1 MGTSEK
7 FCLKWNDFETNISIA
22 FRDLRDNKD
31 FFNVTLCCDDD
42 SQVDAHKTI
51 LSACSPFFRSVLK
64 RNPHQHPLLYLKGV
78 KYKEMVAILDFMY
91 MGEVNVAQDEL
102 NSFLAVAEDL
112 RVKGLTQGNSE
123 SSNSKT
129 KSESKSSR
137 VRDPSSQ
144 DSSQPPTKKSRPSN
158 APSVN
163 SQTPRQIS
171 KSPTIAKSPM
181 PDDDDI
187 QEVVPVKSE
196 PNISNI
202 SGENSRGLPSSV
214 DPSNDFDD
222 SSMIDPNTVSL
233 DDTYADDNYDYGTYE
248 EGYDDNSTMMDPNT
262 GMPLAAGADGNKGLI
277 KSMVNEKMYRE
288 EGTKRWIC
296 KNCLYSSLRRSHVS
310 EHVEIK
316 HLENHPGCMC
326 INCGETFTNTIKM
339 RRHKCTHLIIHGQIP
354 FVPIS

>member
-7 FCLKWNDFETNISIA
+7 FCLKWNDFETNISLA

-137 VRDPSSQ
+137 VRDSSLQ

-171 KSPTIAKSPM
+171 KSPIAKSPM
-181 PDDDDI
+181 HDDDDI

-196 PNISNI
+196 PNLSNI
-202 SGENSRGLPSSV
+202 SGENSRGLPTV
-214 DPSNDFDD
+214 DPGNDFDD

-233 DDTYADDNYDYGTYE
+233 DDSYAEDNYDYGAYE
-248 EGYDDNSTMMDPNT
+248 EGYDDNSALMDPNT
-262 GMPLAAGADGNKGLI
+262 GMPLAAGADGNKEMEI
-277 KSMVNEKMYRE
+277 
-288 EGTKRWIC
+288 
-296 KNCLYSSLRRSHVS
+296 YSLMDVS
-310 EHVEIK
+310 AGRVRCTVCDYVTVSRTNMFYHIESK
-316 HLENHPGCMC
+316 HLKSSEGY
-326 INCGETFTNTIKM
+326 NCYVCTKNLPTLKSLKM
-339 RRHKCTHLIIHGQIP
+339 HNYRYHNFKNVNPII
-354 FVPIS
+354 

>member
-1 MGTSEK
+1 VTYEIIK
-7 FCLKWNDFETNISIA
+7 T
-22 FRDLRDNKD
+22 

-171 KSPTIAKSPM
+171 KSPIAKSPM

-202 SGENSRGLPSSV
+202 SGENSRGLPSV

-233 DDTYADDNYDYGTYE
+233 DDTYAEDNYDYGTYE
-248 EGYDDNSTMMDPNT
+248 EGYDDNSAMMDPNT
-262 GMPLAAGADGNKGLI
+262 GMPLAAGADGNKGTQIQNLDDLFFELNQEI
-277 KSMVNEKMYRE
+277 LSQISFDNDAGGWRCQICGIIRKKSHLM
-288 EGTKRWIC
+288 
-296 KNCLYSSLRRSHVS
+296 
-310 EHVEIK
+310 EHVEAK
-316 HLENHPGCMC
+316 HMNHPGFQCQLC
-326 INCGETFTNTIKM
+326 NRIIKG
-339 RRHKCTHLIIHGQIP
+339 RNSLRKHLRQHGV
-354 FVPIS
+354 VP

>member
-1 MGTSEK
+1 VTYEIIK
-7 FCLKWNDFETNISIA
+7 T
-22 FRDLRDNKD
+22 

-171 KSPTIAKSPM
+171 KSPIAKSPM

-202 SGENSRGLPSSV
+202 SGENSRGLPSV

-233 DDTYADDNYDYGTYE
+233 DDTYAEDNYDYGTYE
-248 EGYDDNSTMMDPNT
+248 EGYDDNSAMMDPNT
-262 GMPLAAGADGNKGLI
+262 GMPLAAGADGNKGKFEIRSAYEISSESLLI
-277 KSMVNEKMYRE
+277 KVDDL
-288 EGTKRWIC
+288 WQ
-296 KNCLYSSLRRSHVS
+296 CLECGHARRQKSHVR
-310 EHVEIK
+310 EHVESV
-316 HLENHPGCMC
+316 HLKVKVTCPICNKTVMKSGMRGHRKNHQQAAEMAAALRAIEEQQQQAAENENQDDDFFSP
-326 INCGETFTNTIKM
+326 
-339 RRHKCTHLIIHGQIP
+339 P
-354 FVPIS
+354 

>member
-1 MGTSEK
+1 VTYEIIK
-7 FCLKWNDFETNISIA
+7 T
-22 FRDLRDNKD
+22 

-171 KSPTIAKSPM
+171 KSPIAKSPM

-202 SGENSRGLPSSV
+202 SGENSRGLPSV

-233 DDTYADDNYDYGTYE
+233 DDTYAEDNYDYGTYE
-248 EGYDDNSTMMDPNT
+248 EGYDDNSAMMDPNT
-262 GMPLAAGADGNKGLI
+262 GMPLAAGADGNKDVDAMIQSKMVAVVSCTGGRTWSCKDCGYMTRKTSSI
-277 KSMVNEKMYRE
+277 KEHIEAKHIDNPGVVCSL
-288 EGTKRWIC
+288 C
-296 KNCLYSSLRRSHVS
+296 KQFCPNRKSLRNHTYKRHRYAYINTSQVS
-310 EHVEIK
+310 DPTLH
-316 HLENHPGCMC
+316 N
-326 INCGETFTNTIKM
+326 
-339 RRHKCTHLIIHGQIP
+339 
-354 FVPIS
+354 

>member
-202 SGENSRGLPSSV
+202 SGENSRGLPSV

-262 GMPLAAGADGNKGLI
+262 GMPLAAGADGNKDLDEIIQSMMVRSSDSNHWNCSSCNYRSANRQHVSYHIESKHLTLEGVTCEQCGI
-277 KSMVNEKMYRE
+277 KSKNRRALKMHVVRMHKKGKE
-288 EGTKRWIC
+288 TKR
-296 KNCLYSSLRRSHVS
+296 KLR
-310 EHVEIK
+310 
-316 HLENHPGCMC
+316 G
-326 INCGETFTNTIKM
+326 
-339 RRHKCTHLIIHGQIP
+339 
-354 FVPIS
+354 

>member
-1 MGTSEK
+1 VTYEIIK
-7 FCLKWNDFETNISIA
+7 T
-22 FRDLRDNKD
+22 

-171 KSPTIAKSPM
+171 KSPIAKSPM

-202 SGENSRGLPSSV
+202 SGENSRGLPSV

-233 DDTYADDNYDYGTYE
+233 DDTYAEDNYDYGTYE
-248 EGYDDNSTMMDPNT
+248 EGYDDNSAMMDPNT
-262 GMPLAAGADGNKGLI
+262 GMPLAAGADGNKGLKERYWELDQI
-277 KSMVNEKMYRE
+277 IVSHIRRE
-288 EGTKRWIC
+288 EGTGRYHCTLCEYI
-296 KNCLYSSLRRSHVS
+296 SSNRSGMMN
-310 EHVEIK
+310 HVESK
-316 HLENHPGCMC
+316 HFPGPGIICHVC
-326 INCGETFTNTIKM
+326 ARLNPT
-339 RRHKCTHLIIHGQIP
+339 RHAHRMHLARAHAIHSSSFNRGND
-354 FVPIS
+354 FVG

>member
-1 MGTSEK
+1 VTYEIIK
-7 FCLKWNDFETNISIA
+7 T
-22 FRDLRDNKD
+22 

-171 KSPTIAKSPM
+171 KSPIAKSPM

-202 SGENSRGLPSSV
+202 SGENSRGLPSV

-233 DDTYADDNYDYGTYE
+233 DDTYAEDNYDYGTYE
-248 EGYDDNSTMMDPNT
+248 EGYDDNSAMMDPNT
-262 GMPLAAGADGNKGLI
+262 GMPLAAGADGNKELDLEEAIGKL
-277 KSMVNEKMYRE
+277 MYRNE
-288 EGTKRWIC
+288 VGMYC
-296 KNCLYSSLRRSHVS
+296 CACCHFVSSHRQVVQN
-310 EHVEIK
+310 HVESK
-316 HLENHPGCMC
+316 HMPTPGYPCAVCNHMSP
-326 INCGETFTNTIKM
+326 TRKALKM
-339 RRHKCTHLIIHGQIP
+339 HIYRSKHYSNL
-354 FVPIS
+354 

>member
-7 FCLKWNDFETNISIA
+7 FCLKWNDFETNISLA

-137 VRDPSSQ
+137 VRDSSLQ

-171 KSPTIAKSPM
+171 KSPIAKSPM
-181 PDDDDI
+181 HDDDDI

-196 PNISNI
+196 PNLSNI
-202 SGENSRGLPSSV
+202 SGENSRGLPTV
-214 DPSNDFDD
+214 DPGNDFDD

-233 DDTYADDNYDYGTYE
+233 DDSYAEDNYDYGAYE
-248 EGYDDNSTMMDPNT
+248 EGYDDNSALMDPNT
-262 GMPLAAGADGNKGLI
+262 GMPLAAGADGNKDYEIDALI
-277 KSMVNEKMYRE
+277 NTYLVKAGIKWACTMCNYESKNKQHVKEHIE
-288 EGTKRWIC
+288 TKHIDQPGFSC
-296 KNCLYSSLRRSHVS
+296 SQCGKFLKNRVAVRFHAKKCLAMLLS
-310 EHVEIK
+310 
-316 HLENHPGCMC
+316 
-326 INCGETFTNTIKM
+326 TT
-339 RRHKCTHLIIHGQIP
+339 
-354 FVPIS
+354 

>member
-1 MGTSEK
+1 VTYEIIK
-7 FCLKWNDFETNISIA
+7 T
-22 FRDLRDNKD
+22 

-171 KSPTIAKSPM
+171 KSPIAKSPM

-202 SGENSRGLPSSV
+202 SGENSRGLPSV

-233 DDTYADDNYDYGTYE
+233 DDTYAEDNYDYGTYE
-248 EGYDDNSTMMDPNT
+248 EGYDDNSAMMDPNT
-262 GMPLAAGADGNKGLI
+262 GMPLAAGADGNKDLLRLLVCMG
-277 KSMVNEKMYRE
+277 VNQF
-288 EGTKRWIC
+288 
-296 KNCLYSSLRRSHVS
+296 
-310 EHVEIK
+310 
-316 HLENHPGCMC
+316 MC
-326 INCGETFTNTIKM
+326 SVCGFTNTYKNSMLNHIEAKHSHQVYGCTLCYKKCSSKHNLVMHM
-339 RRHKCTHLIIHGQIP
+339 RRAHHIFSKKAVNGVGERINLT
-354 FVPIS
+354 

>member
-1 MGTSEK
+1 VTYEIIK
-7 FCLKWNDFETNISIA
+7 T
-22 FRDLRDNKD
+22 

-171 KSPTIAKSPM
+171 KSPIAKSPM

-202 SGENSRGLPSSV
+202 SGENSRGLPSV

-233 DDTYADDNYDYGTYE
+233 DDTYAEDNYDYGTYE
-248 EGYDDNSTMMDPNT
+248 EGYDDNSAMMDPNT
-262 GMPLAAGADGNKGLI
+262 GMPLAAGADGNKEMEIYSLMDVSAGRVRCTVCEYVTVSRTNMFYHIESKHL
-277 KSMVNEKMYRE
+277 KSSEGYNCYICSKNLPTLKSLKMHNYRYHNF
-288 EGTKRWIC
+288 
-296 KNCLYSSLRRSHVS
+296 KNCSS
-310 EHVEIK
+310 
-316 HLENHPGCMC
+316 
-326 INCGETFTNTIKM
+326 NTMYKNS
-339 RRHKCTHLIIHGQIP
+339 LQ
-354 FVPIS
+354 

>member
-7 FCLKWNDFETNISIA
+7 FCLKWNDFETNISLA

-137 VRDPSSQ
+137 VRDSSLQ

-171 KSPTIAKSPM
+171 KSPIAKSPM
-181 PDDDDI
+181 HDDDDI

-196 PNISNI
+196 PNLSNI
-202 SGENSRGLPSSV
+202 SGENSRGLPTV
-214 DPSNDFDD
+214 DPGNDFDD
-222 SSMIDPNTVSL
+222 SSMFDPNTVSL
-233 DDTYADDNYDYGTYE
+233 DDSYAEDNYDYGAYE
-248 EGYDDNSTMMDPNT
+248 EGYDDNSALMDPNT
-262 GMPLAAGADGNKGLI
+262 GMPLAAGADGNKG
-277 KSMVNEKMYRE
+277 M
-288 EGTKRWIC
+288 
-296 KNCLYSSLRRSHVS
+296 
-310 EHVEIK
+310 
-316 HLENHPGCMC
+316 
-326 INCGETFTNTIKM
+326 
-339 RRHKCTHLIIHGQIP
+339 
-354 FVPIS
+354 